1 MKKLAITL
9 IGACASLG
17 FATAGEV
24 SSKYVETFVE
34 PAPAEPLFAINPYAL
49 YGHTF
54 GGTNNADGWGAGIS
68 LLAPVTGAFA
78 FEGGYE
84 WRDGNIRDLHTV
96 FAYGRYNVETGSAI
110 TPYALAGP
118 VFTWGYPQVGGGGA
132 DAWGVDVGLGLSV
145 DIAPAV
151 SVFVDYRYRWD
162 VQDKLDDQG
171 IARIGLNI
179 RF

>member
-1 MKKLAITL
+1 MKKTAITL
-9 IGACASLG
+9 LGACASIG

-24 SSKYVETFVE
+24 SSKHVAYIE

-54 GGTNNADGWGAGIS
+54 GSVNNADGWGAGIS
-68 LLAPVTGAFA
+68 MLAPVTGAFA

-84 WRDGNIRDLHTV
+84 WRHGDIRDLHTV
-96 FAYGRYNVETGSAI
+96 YAYGRYNVETGSAV
-110 TPYALAGP
+110 TPYVFAGP
-118 VFTWGYPQVGGGGA
+118 SFTWGFPIVGGGSA
-132 DAWGVDVGLGLSV
+132 DAWGVDGGLGLSV
-145 DIAPAV
+145 DIAPSV
-151 SVFVDYRYRWD
+151 SAYVDYRYRWD

-171 IARIGLNI
+171 IARLGLSI